1 MTRVIKALSVL
12 VVLCVAGLGLLLY
25 YRAQHPPAIP
35 VPLAANGTPTEPEFK
50 FTVLDPPQP
59 APALAFTTREG
70 APKTLADFRGRLL
83 LVNFWAT
90 WCGPCVAEMPSLDRL
105 QARLGSRLTVLAI
118 SEDRRGGEVVDPF
131 LARLK
136 LADLAIY
143 LDTKNSALQTF
154 GLVGLPTSILIDR
167 DGRMVW
173 RVEGGVDW
181 ASPEAA
187 AKLAPYLV
195 PAPDVQRT
203 SARP

>member
-1 MTRVIKALSVL
+1 MKALSVL
-12 VVLCVAGLGLLLY
+12 VVLCVAALGLLLY

-35 VPLAANGTPTEPEFK
+35 VPLAANGTPAAPEFK
-50 FTVLDPPQP
+50 FTALNPPQP
-59 APALAFTTREG
+59 APALTFTTRGG
-70 APKTLADFRGRLL
+70 AAKTLADFRGRLV

-136 LADLAIY
+136 LADLSVY
-143 LDTKNSALQTF
+143 LDTKNSALQAF
-154 GLVGLPTSILIDR
+154 GLEGLPTSILIDR

-181 ASPEAA
+181 TSADAQ
-187 AKLAPYLV
+187 AKLAPYL
-195 PAPDVQRT
+195 APEPDSQHT
-203 SARP
+203 SLTR